1 MIERFQELAQQLDE
15 DGFQEMARRLKRE
28 SANLEELHQKMTR
41 EAEEKRFNT
50 QTALLVAGS
59 LLGMLAVLVPFPA
72 LRGGT
77 ASFFATFTGVC
88 LLAFGAARVMN
99 QLKQDPK
106 KKLRQHMEGIY
117 GRVVGGKRR
126 KPLPKGEQPVFAG
139 VISSL
144 AEYVGLPAPTLRFLV
159 AAATPFTFGLTIPLY
174 FTAVLG
180 LHFWRDR

>member
-1 MIERFQELAQQLDE
+1 MIERFHELAKQLDE
-15 DGFQEMARRLKRE
+15 DGFREMTRRLKRE
-28 SANLEELHQKMTR
+28 SAELEELHRKMTS

-50 QTALLVAGS
+50 QTALLVTGS
-59 LLGMLAVLVPFPA
+59 MLGMLAMLLQFPA
-72 LRGGT
+72 LQGG
-77 ASFFATFTGVC
+77 AAGFGAGLAGTG

-99 QLKQDPK
+99 QLKRDPK
-106 KKLRQHMEGIY
+106 EKLRQHIAGMY

-144 AEYVGLPAPTLRFLV
+144 AEYVGLPAPMLRFAV
-159 AAATPFTFGLTIPLY
+159 MVATPFTFGLTIPLY
-174 FTAVLG
+174 FASVIA